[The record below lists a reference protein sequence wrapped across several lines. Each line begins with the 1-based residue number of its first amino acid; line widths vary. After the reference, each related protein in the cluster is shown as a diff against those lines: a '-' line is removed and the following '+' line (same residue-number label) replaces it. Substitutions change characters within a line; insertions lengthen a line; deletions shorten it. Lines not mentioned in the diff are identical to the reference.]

1 MNNLT
6 KRKIGSTEILEIKG
20 DPQGVW
26 ILLFHGFGADAYDLA
41 TIAHEVNIAGR
52 KPNWIFPN
60 GPLEIPFS
68 PGWVGRAWFP
78 INIQAIQKAVQEED
92 YNALSLAF
100 PKEYAVARKVGE
112 DLIAALNIP
121 RSKLILGGFS
131 QGAILA
137 IELAL
142 NYHEPCAGLLIFS
155 GTLVNEEKWCHQAPL
170 HASTP
175 FFQSHGTQDSLLPVK
190 RAHALEHLL
199 LKSGL
204 KGKLHTFE
212 GGHTINHEV
221 LKELSNFISSN
232 YI

>member
-1 MNNLT
+1 MNNII
-6 KRKIGSTEILEIKG
+6 KRKIGSTEIIEIKG

-26 ILLFHGFGADAYDLA
+26 ILMFHGFGADAYDLMGLA
-41 TIAHEVNIAGR
+41 QEISIEGP

-92 YNALSLAF
+92 YDALSRAF
-100 PKEYAVARKVGE
+100 PKEYAEARKVGE
-112 DLIAALNIP
+112 DLIATLNIP
-121 RSKLILGGFS
+121 RSKLVLGGFS

-142 NYHEPCAGLLIFS
+142 NHHERCAGLLIFS
-155 GTLVNEEKWCHQAPL
+155 GTLVNEEKWRHLAPL

-175 FFQSHGTQDSLLPVK
+175 FFQSHGTQDPLLPVQ
-190 RAHALEHLL
+190 RAHALEKMLQ
-199 LKSGL
+199 KSGF
-204 KGKLHTFE
+204 KGKLYTFE

-221 LKELSNFISSN
+221 LKELSKFVANN